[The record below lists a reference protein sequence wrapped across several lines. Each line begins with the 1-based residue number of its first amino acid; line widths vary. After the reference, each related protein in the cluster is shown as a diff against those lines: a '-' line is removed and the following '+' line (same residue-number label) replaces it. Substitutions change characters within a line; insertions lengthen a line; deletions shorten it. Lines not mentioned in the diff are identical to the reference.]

1 MADDF
6 APRHIGPRP
15 EDIAAML
22 EVVGSGSL
30 DELIDKA
37 VPSIIRS
44 DDALDIPAALSES
57 EALAA
62 LRHIADRNEVF
73 TSMIGLGYT
82 NTITPA
88 VIRRNVLQDPSWYT
102 AYTPY
107 QPEISQGRLEAL
119 LNFQTM
125 VMDLTGMEIANSSML
140 DEGTSAAEAMTML
153 RRVSKVDGN
162 VFYVADDIHPQ
173 TLAVLQTRAEP
184 LGIDVIVGPATG
196 HLPDGIFGAIMQYP
210 GTTGAVPDLGTF
222 VQRVH
227 DAGGLVTVAADILAL
242 VLLPSPGSLG

>member
-88 VIRRNVLQDPSWYT
+88 VIRRNVLQ
-102 AYTPY
+102 
-107 QPEISQGRLEAL
+107 
-119 LNFQTM
+119 
-125 VMDLTGMEIANSSML
+125 
-140 DEGTSAAEAMTML
+140 
-153 RRVSKVDGN
+153 
-162 VFYVADDIHPQ
+162 
-173 TLAVLQTRAEP
+173 
-184 LGIDVIVGPATG
+184 
-196 HLPDGIFGAIMQYP
+196 
-210 GTTGAVPDLGTF
+210 
-222 VQRVH
+222 
-227 DAGGLVTVAADILAL
+227 
-242 VLLPSPGSLG
+242 